1 MADSAET
8 ESTQKKEA
16 SLSVISS
23 EIVSLPYS
31 NVIIIYIYIY
41 IYIYTVILLLK
52 ELTL

>member
-23 EIVSLPYS
+23 EIVSLSYS
-31 NVIIIYIYIY
+31 NVIII
-41 IYIYTVILLLK
+41 IYTVILLLK